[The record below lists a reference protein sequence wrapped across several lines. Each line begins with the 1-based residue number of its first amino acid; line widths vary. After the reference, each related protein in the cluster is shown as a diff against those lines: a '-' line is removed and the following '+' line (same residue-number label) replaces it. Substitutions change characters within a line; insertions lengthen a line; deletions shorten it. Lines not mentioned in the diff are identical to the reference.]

1 MDGLSGIKIYQQIK
15 VDTAYLPTEY
25 PTALKFLIKGL
36 SNKVDSSGWTTSIE
50 TVSVPVID
58 FVNGGENSS
67 TGGGTG
73 NSNTINLPPSPANRG
88 ESRNNV
94 NATNLRN
101 TISQLGYREKGKE
114 IDSSGIDITAAISK
128 AASDVLKLIKQELP
142 TVKVTVTGG
151 NDYYHQYDP
160 RVNYPSRHKSGNA
173 ADFTVSPSDRKTLDK
188 IVVILK
194 KYQAT
199 NPKFSY
205 IDEYANQTQAAT
217 GNHFHLQ
224 I

>member
-1 MDGLSGIKIYQQIK
+1 LFTNKFGSLSFSFLAPQPQS
-15 VDTAYLPTEY
+15 LPVT
-25 PTALKFLIKGL
+25 L
-36 SNKVDSSGWTTSIE
+36 E
-50 TVSVPVID
+50 TVSTTITEINNTIP
-58 FVNGGENSS
+58 SS
-67 TGGGTG
+67 TDGNGT
-73 NSNTINLPPSPANRG
+73 NPAIAAPSSANRE

-114 IDSSGIDITAAISK
+114 IDSSGTDITAAISK
-128 AASDVLKLIKQELP
+128 AASDVLKLVKQELP

-173 ADFTVSPSDRKTLDK
+173 VDFTVSPSDRKTLDK